1 MGNAVDSPRNLAVEA
16 AEAVEAVE
24 EAMAGDD
31 RSQARGGARAETS
44 RLELEQLAHD
54 LLQPVATIRAL
65 VSLVQRDRSVSP
77 AMHERLQQ
85 IEHEAELMASM
96 CQRTLEGG
104 SPVEPIDLGAVTR
117 AVVERTR
124 LTYRGDIRVE
134 TDEVR
139 LLADEVGWR
148 RAVANLIEN
157 ACRAAGPS
165 GKVMVSVERSL
176 GQIRV
181 GVADSGP
188 GFGKGHP
195 GTASLGLATVSS
207 VVDRHAGHLELRRSD
222 LGGALVVVVLPD
234 A

>member
-1 MGNAVDSPRNLAVEA
+1 
-16 AEAVEAVE
+16 
-24 EAMAGDD
+24 MAGDE
-31 RSQARGGARAETS
+31 RASARGSVRPEAS

-65 VSLVQRDRSVSP
+65 VSLVQRDPSASP
-77 AMHERLQQ
+77 AMQQRLEQ
-85 IEHEAELMASM
+85 IEHEADLMASM

-104 SPVEPIDLGAVTR
+104 SPVEPIDLGAVAT

-124 LTYRGDIRVE
+124 LTYRGDISIE
-134 TDEVR
+134 AAEVR

-148 RAVANLIEN
+148 RAVANLLEN

-165 GKVMVSVERSL
+165 GKVLVSVERSA
-176 GQIRV
+176 GQIRF

-195 GTASLGLATVSS
+195 GTASLGLATVSG
-207 VVDRHAGHLELRRSD
+207 VGDRHGGHLELRRSD
-222 LGGALVVVVLPD
+222 LGGALVLVVIPET
-234 A
+234 